1 MLIAGLLFGCLV
13 CYGVPVGGMLILL
26 GRKKGIGKAFLLG
39 MLAFAVS
46 QLGIRIPVLQLLL
59 PRYAWFH
66 VLQLYPWAYGLFLGL
81 TAGLFE
87 EGARWIAIRFFLK
100 DRTDLE
106 HGLAFGLGHGGVE
119 AMILV
124 GLNLI
129 AGLALILAGQGAL
142 FPATAKTVLISGL
155 ERLYAMAF
163 HVGASLLVM
172 RGVRKKRTAG
182 YLAAAVVLHTV
193 MDAAIV
199 ILPAAFGAGIAEI
212 EIYGAAVGLLT
223 LTAGVLVYCRAAKE
237 GDQ

>member
-1 MLIAGLLFGCLV
+1 MLIASLIFGSLICF
-13 CYGVPVGGMLILL
+13 GVPVGGLIILL
-26 GRKKGIGKAFLLG
+26 RRKRGAGKAFFLG
-39 MLAFAVS
+39 MLAFSVS

-59 PRYAWFH
+59 PRWVWFH

-81 TAGLFE
+81 TAGVFE

-119 AMILV
+119 AMILA
-124 GLNLI
+124 GLNMT
-129 AGLALILAGQGAL
+129 AGLMMVLTGQGAL
-142 FPATAKTVLISGL
+142 FPATSQTVLISGL

-172 RGVRKKRTAG
+172 CGIRKKRTAG
-182 YLAAAVVLHTV
+182 YLTAAVALHTV

-199 ILPAAFGAGIAEI
+199 ILPAVFGAGIAVI
-212 EIYGAAVGLLT
+212 ELYGAAVGLLT
-223 LTAGVLVYCRAAKE
+223 LTAGVLAYCRRK
-237 GDQ
+237 